1 MPKDLINK
9 PPHYTRGNIETIDA
23 IQSALSTEGFNA
35 FCQGQIIKYVWRYE
49 HKNGVED
56 LEKAEWYLK
65 RLIRMQK
72 NDSVRTKNT
81 KVHEDIY
88 KKI

>member
-9 PPHYTRGNIETIDA
+9 PPHYTKGNIETIDA
-23 IQSALSTEGFNA
+23 IQSALSTEGFYA

-56 LEKAEWYLK
+56 LEKADWYLK

-72 NDSVRTKNT
+72 NDNVRTKNT

>member
-1 MPKDLINK
+1 VQKDFINK
-9 PPHYTRGNIETIDA
+9 PPHYNKGEVETIDA
-23 IQSALSTEGFNA
+23 IASALGDGFKYYL
-35 FCQGQIIKYVWRYE
+35 QGNIIKYVWRYE

-72 NDSVRTKNT
+72 NDNVRTKNT